1 MCSNDSEIFA
11 FHTGGCNAAFGDG
24 SVRFLRAGIT
34 MSQMS
39 ALLSRAGGEV
49 LNFDY

>member
-11 FHTGGCNAAFGDG
+11 FHTGGCNALFGDG
-24 SVRFLRAGIT
+24 SVRFLRSGVS

-49 LNFDY
+49 LSFDY